1 VGKRKRR
8 FRRSG
13 TAVEGI
19 VRINDRG
26 PFVKGRTIDLTM
38 VPARQIEMISDG
50 IVPVKIEVLKKI
62 EIIRKPNRV
71 LEQGR

>member
-1 VGKRKRR
+1 
-8 FRRSG
+8 
-13 TAVEGI
+13 
-19 VRINDRG
+19 
-26 PFVKGRTIDLTM
+26 M
-38 VPARQIEMISDG
+38 VPARQIEMISEG

>member
-1 VGKRKRR
+1 MVRVTNLRNGK
-8 FRRSG
+8 S
-13 TAVEGI
+13 VL

-26 PFVKGRTIDLTM
+26 PFIKGRSIDLTM